1 MRIAQINVVA
11 SLSTGRI
18 AVSLCRTAMQAGHRA
33 LICHSRDHAPADV
46 PSYVVGSKAET
57 LLDLAL
63 TRLTD
68 RAGFFSR
75 YATRRLIRQLD
86 AYKPDLVHLHN
97 LHGYYLNLPM
107 LFAWLR
113 KHDLPVVW
121 TLHDCWAYTGT
132 LRLLHHGARRR
143 AGGRP
148 PPPGRPEGPPRL
160 RPLAGGRAAGD
171 ASGGMP
177 IRPAGFWTRARA
189 TGATSGSCSAASGTW
204 CSPPP
209 ASGCAARSS
218 APFSAAIPSMALP
231 NGVDLTVFQ
240 PCSDEQFMRDVARFY
255 GAGAVGGPPP
265 GDQRRGRVGRAQGA
279 GRPD

>member
-121 TLHDCWAYTGT
+121 TLHDCWAYTGHCAYYT
-132 LRLLHHGARRR
+132 MARGAEPVDGRRRR
-143 AGGRP
+143 AGR
-148 PPPGRPEGPPRL
+148 EDRL
-160 RPLAGGRAAGD
+160 R
-171 ASGGMP
+171 
-177 IRPAGFWTRARA
+177 RARA
-189 TGATSGSCSAASGTW
+189 EGL
-204 CSPPP
+204 
-209 ASGCAARSS
+209 
-218 APFSAAIPSMALP
+218 F
-231 NGVDLTVFQ
+231 
-240 PCSDEQFMRDVARFY
+240 
-255 GAGAVGGPPP
+255 AGAAGEQTLQGGNVS
-265 GDQRRGRVGRAQGA
+265 R
-279 GRPD
+279 